1 LQKKLTTS
9 PRPQLITQIRATKP
23 IGGAKDGQLFP
34 VADGAG
40 AAAGFDLYILDSLSV
55 GDESISFYRHESLT
69 PLEVLEKIVEHYIA
83 WAVNRHGGRL

>member
-1 LQKKLTTS
+1 MQNYLH
-9 PRPQLITQIRATKP
+9 
-23 IGGAKDGQLFP
+23 IGGAKDGKLLP

-69 PLEVLEKIVEHYIA
+69 PLEVLEKIVEHYTA
-83 WAVNRHGGRL
+83 WAASRHGGR

>member
-1 LQKKLTTS
+1 MPNYLH
-9 PRPQLITQIRATKP
+9 